1 MDPSEVG
8 LFRADVTD
16 ASLTRVE
23 NDWLVI
29 DSWREGQEPRQ
40 RRRK

>member
-1 MDPSEVG
+1 MAPSEVG
-8 LFRADVTD
+8 LFRADVTG

-23 NDWLVI
+23 RDWLVI
-29 DSWREGQEPRQ
+29 DSWREGEAPRR